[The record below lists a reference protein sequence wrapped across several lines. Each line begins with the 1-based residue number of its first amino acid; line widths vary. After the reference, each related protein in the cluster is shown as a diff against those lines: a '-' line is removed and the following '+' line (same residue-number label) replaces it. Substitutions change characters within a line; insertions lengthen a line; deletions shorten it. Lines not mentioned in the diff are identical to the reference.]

1 LKYNIGEYMKRYMFL
16 ILGLIFISTTLF
28 SQSRIDSLENELI
41 IAQSNERAVILI
53 NLIQEYR
60 NIDPYKAIKYGEEV
74 LTNIEDIDNEIDKAH
89 FFNHLAWAYKNV
101 NEFEKSREYTERGME
116 CAIAIDSPGLKA
128 LAFNTLGSIFWAENQ
143 YDKALEKFLSALK
156 IQEAQNDSASIA
168 CTLNNI
174 GLIFFST
181 GDTDSAIEYFS
192 RALSIWD
199 KLDNQRDAAI
209 AKVNMANMYGL
220 SEEYEKSIEY
230 FLSSLKNS
238 EEIGDERLSGI
249 ILTNI
254 AISYYN
260 LYNNE
265 KAEEFFNK
273 ALTLTKKNDDKGNII
288 RAYIYLGSIFKDMGN
303 YNLAL
308 EKENEALQIAEEIND
323 FFQIKYIYEEIADIY
338 AQMNDFEK
346 ALHYHIRYKEIN
358 DSLFNI
364 EKSEQITEMETK
376 YETEKKEQQIVLL
389 EKDNTIA
396 NMEITKQRS
405 MLLYLTTG
413 IILIVIFAIIVIRL
427 FNQKAKTAKAL
438 AVANGKLEELSRT
451 DPLTKLWNRRH
462 MHEMINLEKTRVERE
477 FKPFSFILMDIDH
490 FKNVNDTY
498 GHECGD
504 YILATMAVILRSV
517 VRKQDVV
524 GRWGGEEFL
533 LFLPST
539 SLKGALTIAES
550 IRKKIADYPFNYSST
565 DIPITAT
572 LGVSQY
578 EETASAE
585 ACIKLADDALYEG
598 KESGRNRV
606 VSVQEEV

>member
-1 LKYNIGEYMKRYMFL
+1 MKQ
-16 ILGLIFISTTLF
+16 ILLIFLLLLICTPVF
-28 SQSRIDSLENELI
+28 SESRIDSLEIELVSAKRPEKTI
-41 IAQSNERAVILI
+41 ILANIVYEYRDIDPERAI
-53 NLIQEYR
+53 E
-60 NIDPYKAIKYGEEV
+60 YGEKVIEFTDD
-74 LTNIEDIDNEIDKAH
+74 LEDEIQKILFFNYLGWAYYNIGEFKKASELVNRALVISEDIGSQPHI
-89 FFNHLAWAYKNV
+89 AY
-101 NEFEKSREYTERGME
+101 SL
-116 CAIAIDSPGLKA
+116 SS
-128 LAFNTLGSIFWAENQ
+128 LGSIYWGQNNYE
-143 YDKALEKFLSALK
+143 KALENFLSALK
-156 IQEAQNDSASIA
+156 IQEKNNHLENIASIK
-168 CTLNNI
+168 NNI
-174 GLIFFST
+174 GLIFLST
-181 GDTDSAIEYFS
+181 KNNIRAIEYFS
-192 RALSIWD
+192 QALEIWEELGQKRAV
-199 KLDNQRDAAI
+199 AI
-209 AKVNMANMYGL
+209 ANINISNCYANLG
-220 SEEYEKSIEY
+220 EYEKSIEY

-238 EEIGDERLSGI
+238 EEIGDERLSGM

-260 LYNNE
+260 SYNYE

-288 RAYIYLGSIFKDMGN
+288 RAYIYLGSIYKDIGK
-303 YNLAL
+303 YNFAL

-323 FFQIKYIYEEIADIY
+323 FFQIKYIYEEISDIY

-364 EKSEQITEMETK
+364 EISEQITEMETK

-396 NMEITKQRS
+396 NMEITKQKS
-405 MLLYLTTG
+405 MLMYLTTG

-438 AVANGKLEELSRT
+438 EVANGKLEELSRT
-451 DPLTKLWNRRH
+451 DPLTKLCNRRY
-462 MHEMINLEKTRVERE
+462 MNEIIERE
-477 FKPFSFILMDIDH
+477 RVRIKRVFEPFSFILMDIDH
-490 FKNVNDTY
+490 FKNVNDRY

-504 YILATMAVILRSV
+504 YILATIAVILRSA

-533 LFLPST
+533 LFLPAT

-565 DIPITAT
+565 NIAITAT
-572 LGVSQY
+572 LGVSEY
-578 EETASAE
+578 KETISVE
-585 ACIKLADDALYEG
+585 ACIKLADDALYTG

-606 VSVQEEV
+606 VSVQEEGTSEKV